1 MDSLLESAE
10 AVDKKE
16 AEAKITA
23 SIMAAARTNK
33 FPFLK
38 NLRFKTATSLSK
50 DWFGSDIRCESLK
63 SRYSR
68 DEPRAHPGKVW
79 IKDLYSG

>member
-33 FPFLK
+33 FPFFK
-38 NLRFKTATSLSK
+38 NMRFKTATS
-50 DWFGSDIRCESLK
+50 
-63 SRYSR
+63 
-68 DEPRAHPGKVW
+68 
-79 IKDLYSG
+79 